1 MRKIN
6 KIVIHH
12 SYTGR
17 DIPLAQSLRSFN
29 RTHHE
34 RLVKGAGMPLS
45 KIGSVDSIAYHYVI
59 AGNGDYAATRQLS
72 DIGYH
77 ASNWQVNKESI
88 GICITGNFDEEY
100 PTEEQYKTLFRII
113 GGDRFKGCTI
123 HTHHEFKPSKS
134 CPGKNVDMNRIKN
147 YLNKLSLNNKNMD
160 DSQKQLVQAAEYIMK
175 AMYNYGTDE
184 MKKLAAEVAPKLRE
198 LK

>member
-1 MRKIN
+1 MRKIT
-6 KIVIHH
+6 KIVLHH
-12 SYTGR
+12 SVSPR
-17 DIPLAQSLRSFN
+17 DAALEASLKSFN

-45 KIGSVDSIAYHYVI
+45 KIGTIDSIAYHYVI
-59 AGNGDYAATRQLS
+59 AGNGDYAATRQLA

-100 PTEEQYKTLFRII
+100 PTEEQYKTLFSLI
-113 GGDRFKGCTI
+113 GRDRFKGCTI
-123 HTHHEFKPSKS
+123 HTHHEFKASKS
-134 CPGKNVDMNRIKN
+134 CPGKNVDMDRIKN

-184 MKKLAAEVAPKLRE
+184 MKELAGETAPKLRE